1 MNGPLST
8 RGGKFKGKL
17 VVKTEKGQERL
28 INEYCDTSWK
38 AINDEFFTRRQK
50 SEAIA
55 EFIHDMSIH
64 LEEAKNQKE
73 MQDMQRMDAR
83 FIILYKRER
92 LLGTRPEIAVYVQSV
107 GWNSMT
113 AALKGQDRHMSLG
126 MVRPHP
132 TRYHLLSICV
142 LFVCLSV
149 CVLESIFVVSH
160 TLSATSS
167 LSLSLS
173 PLYPCF
179 TSAHIPY
186 QLTCTL
192 ILAGSRRRWG
202 RDNCETRSCQD

>member
-28 INEYCDTSWK
+28 INEYSDTSWK
-38 AINDEFFTRRQK
+38 AINDEFLTRRQK

-64 LEEAKNQKE
+64 LEEAKSQKE

-113 AALKGQDRHMSLG
+113 AALKGQDSHMSLG
-126 MVRPHP
+126 MVRPIPHDS
-132 TRYHLLSICV
+132 TYYRSVC
-142 LFVCLSV
+142 LFVCLCV
-149 CVLESIFVVSH
+149 CSRKYVCNLSH
-160 TLSATSS
+160 SLRYLFS
-167 LSLSLS
+167 LSLFPPSLS
-173 PLYPCF
+173 MF
-179 TSAHIPY
+179 HISS
-186 QLTCTL
+186 CTVPIDVYL
-192 ILAGSRRRWG
+192 DSG
-202 RDNCETRSCQD
+202 RVPPKMGTR